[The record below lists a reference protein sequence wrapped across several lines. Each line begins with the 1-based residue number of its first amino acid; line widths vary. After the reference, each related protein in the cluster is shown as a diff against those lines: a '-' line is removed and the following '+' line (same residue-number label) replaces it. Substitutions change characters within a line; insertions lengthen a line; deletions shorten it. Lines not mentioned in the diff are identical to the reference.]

1 MEDGRLINLKNAN
14 KEELSKFWQLY
25 EAGNVQALR
34 TLCYIDQAAAN
45 GSEEAQQ
52 VVAHIKKT
60 SDIDTEKWQSLTAA
74 ASATLYE
81 QFTDPV
87 IGTITRDEVK
97 EEVTFGRFLEMI
109 QAAPNDDNA
118 NNEVVVILDAIIKHA
133 SKDPELKDHPDAA
146 NALEE
151 LKKIR
156 EYLTKDTTVGA
167 LERFLTAESAFMVT
181 PLPGGLEFLTR
192 INDDAKGG
200 TVTRTFNNGK
210 YKVTYTGRLGL
221 DEQKISILIRNYFAD
236 NNYYKETKNFDTWVE
251 VPVSLTMEYLGKKDT
266 PANRKQFRTRLRKML
281 VDIAHQ
287 SLSIMDDKGHYQA
300 ADFGT
305 GEREVNPRTD
315 CFRFKIS
322 DTFARLMS
330 GAPQGQVYN
339 KALRLGTQ
347 KNPLPFYLCQ
357 KLLNTYFRD
366 GNRSQGTNTIL
377 SVKKLLEYCG
387 DMIPTFETIQA
398 TDPGHWVDRIRDKL
412 EKALNEIQD
421 EGIFAWEYCKKGLSP
436 VKPQERRTRD
446 YHKWS
451 KLYITFRLIP
461 DEPDQ
466 ANRLRHKAERIEAAK
481 HRQEVIDAKHII
493 KADKIRKKA
502 AEKTKGDK

>member
-1 MEDGRLINLKNAN
+1 MEDGRLIDLKNAN

-34 TLCYIDQAAAN
+34 TLCYIDQAAN

-52 VVAHIKKT
+52 VVDHIKKT
-60 SDIDTEKWQSLTAA
+60 SDIDAEKWQSLTAA

-133 SKDPELKDHPDAA
+133 SKDPELKEHPDAA
-146 NALEE
+146 TALEE

-156 EYLTKDTTVGA
+156 EYLTKDTTAGA

-181 PLPGGLEFLTR
+181 PLPGGIEFLTQ

-200 TVTRTFNNGK
+200 TLTRTYKNGK
-210 YKVTYTGRLGL
+210 YKVTFTGRTGI
-221 DEQKISILIRNYFAD
+221 DEQKISELIRIDFED
-236 NNYYKETKNFDTWVE
+236 NNNYKETKNYNTWAE
-251 VPVSLTMEYLGKKDT
+251 VPLSLTMEYLGKKAT
-266 PANRKQFRTRLRKML
+266 PANKKQFRTRLRKML
-281 VDIAHQ
+281 RDIGKQNIA
-287 SLSIMDDKGHYQA
+287 IMDDKGHYQS

-305 GEREVNPRTD
+305 GEYEIDPRND
-315 CFRFKIS
+315 RFRFRIS
-322 DTFARLMS
+322 DTFARYMHGKS
-330 GAPQGQVYN
+330 QGQSYN
-339 KALRLGTQ
+339 KALKLGTP
-347 KNPLPFYLCQ
+347 KNPLPFYLCR

-366 GNRSQGTNTIL
+366 GNEVQGTNTIL

-412 EKALNEIQD
+412 EKALNEIQE

-461 DEPDQ
+461 EPPDQ
-466 ANRLRHKAERIEAAK
+466 GDRLKHKAERIEAAK
-481 HRQEVIDAKHII
+481 NKQEVIDAKHII
-493 KADKIRKKA
+493 KADRIRKKQL
-502 AEKTKGDK
+502 KK